1 MYNNA
6 ILIAAVI
13 FISGLIAY
21 IGDQIGMKVG
31 RKRLSL
37 FGLRPRHTSIL
48 VTILTGIL
56 IATTTIT
63 LLLVTSRGVRMAL
76 FNMQAM
82 VRELNT
88 LNHKVEVKD
97 NRLQDMKQQIQAKGE
112 ELTSLKKQKEKMNKQ
127 LKETNSEY
135 EATKE
140 KLKKAEGELKD
151 LTKVKE
157 KLASKVDNLGQEV
170 TSLEKKIKELT
181 DQKKKLEKKVN
192 NLSYSLK
199 FVGQKYLDS
208 MVGDIV
214 YQKGEVVFS
223 EVIQGGQS
231 EQKIVNKLDQFIA
244 DANQA
249 ALEKGIEEQG
259 SKRVIKMYEE
269 DLFQTAKLL
278 HQQGKRMVVRLVAQK
293 NTLKDE
299 ELLAKFKLYED
310 YQVYQENEVVAK
322 TEIEVTDSLDKLESR
337 IESFLTEINNQAIKD
352 GLIPDTQGKV
362 GSLKFGR
369 FYSLFNKIRQ
379 FEKPVVIK
387 IVAVED
393 IWRSDSLVSNIKFVV
408 QPKER

>member
-1 MYNNA
+1 MYNA

-13 FISGLIAY
+13 LISGLIAY

-82 VRELNT
+82 VKELNT

-97 NRLQDMKQQIQAKGE
+97 NKLQDMQQQIQAKGK
-112 ELTSLKKQKEKMNKQ
+112 ELTSLKKQKEKINKQ
-127 LKETNSEY
+127 LKETSSEY

-140 KLKKAEGELKD
+140 KLKQAEGELTE
-151 LTKVKE
+151 LTEVKE
-157 KLASKVDNLGQEV
+157 KLAAKVDNLGQEV
-170 TSLEKKIKELT
+170 SSLEKKIKDLT
-181 DQKKKLEKKVN
+181 GQKKKLEEKVN

-214 YQKGEVVFS
+214 YQKGEVISS
-223 EVIQGGQS
+223 EVIQGGQPDQ
-231 EQKIVNKLDQFIA
+231 EIVNKLDQFIVE
-244 DANQA
+244 ANQA
-249 ALEKGIEEQG
+249 ALDKGIEKQG

-269 DLFQTAKLL
+269 DLLQTAKLL
-278 HQQGKRMVVRLVAQK
+278 HQQGKRMVVRLIAQK
-293 NTLKDE
+293 NTLQDE
-299 ELLAKFKLYED
+299 EVLAKFKLYED
-310 YQVYQENEVVAK
+310 YQVYQQEEVVAQMK
-322 TEIEVTDSLDKLESR
+322 IEEVGSLKKLEGK
-337 IESFLTEINNQAIKD
+337 IESFLTEVNGQAIKD
-352 GLIPDTQGKV
+352 GLIPDGQGKV
-362 GSLKFGR
+362 GSLGFSR
-369 FYSLFNKIRQ
+369 FYSLFERINQ
-379 FEKPVVIK
+379 AEKPVIIK
-387 IVAVED
+387 IVALED
-393 IWRSDSLVSNIKFVV
+393 IWRSDSLTSNIEFVV
-408 QPKER
+408 QSKKR